1 MSSESGSERAATQL
15 AGHLGMVARD
25 ERLRRRWPLR
35 EVARRA
41 NLSISFVHG
50 IEHGRP
56 ASLAAYAAIAAALG
70 LKPAFELLDL
80 RRRPVVARQEDP
92 VHAAMGEAIA
102 RRMASFGFEVALDD
116 PFQHYQ
122 FAGRAD
128 LLAWSIE
135 RRALL
140 HIENKTRFPNIQE
153 AFGSYNV
160 KRGYL
165 PAIAADRLGLR
176 RGWDVVTNV
185 VVALWSS
192 EALHAIRGHPSSFRA
207 VCPDPASSFEGW
219 WSGEPPRDSGVT
231 SSLILFDPIG
241 GGRSDRRRYVGLD
254 LTDSI
259 RSRYRGY
266 ADALEA
272 LQTVARR

>member
-1 MSSESGSERAATQL
+1 
-15 AGHLGMVARD
+15 MVARE
-25 ERLRRRWPLR
+25 ERLRRHWPLR

-41 NLSISFVHG
+41 DLSVSFVHG

-56 ASLAAYAAIAAALG
+56 ASLAAYVAVAAALG
-70 LKPAFELLDL
+70 LEPAFELVDP
-80 RRRPVVARQEDP
+80 RRRRSVAGHEDP

-102 RRMASFGFEVALDD
+102 QRMGSVGMEVALDD

-140 HIENKTRFPNIQE
+140 HVENKTRFPNIQE

-160 KRGYL
+160 KRRYL

-176 RGWDVVTNV
+176 TGWDVVSNV

-192 EALHAIRGHPSSFRA
+192 EVLHAIRLHPSSFRA
-207 VCPDPASSFEGW
+207 VCPDPASTFGDW
-219 WSGEPPRDSGVT
+219 WSGEPPRESGVT

-241 GGRSDRRRYVGLD
+241 GGRSDRRRYVGLEEAD
-254 LTDSI
+254 NV

-272 LQTVARR
+272 LQTVVPR